1 MKALIDLARRSAVNV
16 AEPLPRP
23 ESPRPPPP
31 LPKSRF
37 SVTFAAPSRR
47 VKLIISCSPSH
58 SATIA
63 WEPRIAVTD
72 HLRHPELGGAF
83 SAAVKKE
90 IRAIFSTVLLCQRE
104 QLNV

>member
-1 MKALIDLARRSAVNV
+1 MLPSPSPAPT
-16 AEPLPRP
+16 PLT
-23 ESPRPPPP
+23 PPTP
-31 LPKSRF
+31 PKSRF
-37 SVTFAAPSRR
+37 SVTFAPPSRR

-90 IRAIFSTVLLCQRE
+90 IRAIFSHCAFMSKGATECVI
-104 QLNV
+104 